1 MTNNPHK
8 TARPHAL
15 PPPRPGYIDYWASV
29 EVRLHEPIPVEDD
42 DLRPMVG
49 YLRFFGARVKDGDLR
64 ALLQQTIVDGD
75 ICWETTECY
84 PVEPDKLDPTV
95 RKRIVAV
102 DPDGIWYVSGRA
114 FYPDDLDEEVIP
126 VH

>member
-1 MTNNPHK
+1 M
-8 TARPHAL
+8 
-15 PPPRPGYIDYWASV
+15 
-29 EVRLHEPIPVEDD
+29 EDD

-75 ICWETTECY
+75 ICWETTECH